1 MLRQPPSKPS
11 RRNNRSIWM
20 IAIALLLIWVA
31 NLVFT
36 ALRDLLR

>member
-1 MLRQPPSKPS
+1 MSRQPPGKPPRDS
-11 RRNNRSIWM
+11 NRSTWM

>member
-1 MLRQPPSKPS
+1 MPRQPPGRPP
-11 RRNNRSIWM
+11 RRSNRSTWI

-36 ALRDLLR
+36 ALRELLR

>member
-1 MLRQPPSKPS
+1 MPRQPPGKPP
-11 RRNNRSIWM
+11 RRSNLSIWI